1 MSNVTRYNPAS
12 AESIQSHARLL
23 LGRSLRQLYE
33 NEIKSGGGKGSI
45 GQAVE
50 RFHFGYEPNS
60 YARPDFYKA
69 GIELKCAPLKEN
81 SDGSLVSKERLVL
94 NIIDYVKEADTSFET
109 SSFWKKNKLLLLMFY
124 LHEKD
129 VDIRD
134 LLFKIIRLW
143 TFPEE
148 DLKIIKDDWDK
159 IHKKIV
165 EGRAHEL
172 SEGDTLY
179 LGACIKGEKGGR
191 NKRKQYNSRILA
203 DQRAYSLKSKYINTI
218 ILDSLLRPEMIDNI
232 YVSKKQR
239 EKILEQ
245 TARSASL
252 VKSLGEYKTGETF
265 EDLVE
270 RRFAPY
276 YGKNI
281 YEIEEMLGTKIT
293 DKAKAVSN
301 AVVHAILGVKS
312 PKIKEFEKAGIQQK
326 TIRVEPNGKIRESMV
341 FSQIKYDGI
350 AREERWEE
358 SEWYR
363 QLTQRFLFIVFRKD
377 SDKDCKKAVLVKVFF
392 WTMPYDDLNTASE
405 FWLDTRNKIRN
416 GDFDH
421 FIRLS
426 DKKICHVRPKARN
439 SKDMVQTKF
448 GMQKKKGYWLN
459 ADYILSIVG
468 KEMENS
474 KSVKS

>member
-1 MSNVTRYNPAS
+1 MNGAKYNPAS
-12 AESIQSHARLL
+12 KDSILNHARLL
-23 LGRSLRQLYE
+23 LGKSLWQLYE
-33 NEIKSGGGKGSI
+33 NEITANGGKGSI

-50 RFHFGYEPNS
+50 KFHFGYEPNS
-60 YARPDFYKA
+60 NARPDFYKA
-69 GIELKCAPLKEN
+69 GVELKCTPLKKN

-94 NIIDYVKEADTSFET
+94 NIIDYIKEANTSFET
-109 SSFWKKNKLLLLMFY
+109 SSFWKKNQLLLLMFY
-124 LHEKD
+124 LYEKG
-129 VDIRD
+129 VNIRD

-148 DLKIIKDDWDK
+148 DLKIIKDDWNK
-159 IHKKIV
+159 IHRKII
-165 EGRAHEL
+165 EGHAHEI

-179 LGACIKGEKGGR
+179 LGACIKGEKGGA
-191 NKRKQYNSRILA
+191 NKRKQYNSSILA

-218 ILDSLLRPEMIDNI
+218 ILDSLQHPEMVDNI
-232 YVSKKQR
+232 YISKKQKN
-239 EKILEQ
+239 KILAQ
-245 TARSASL
+245 IANSTNL
-252 VKSLGEYKTGETF
+252 VKTLAEYKEGETF

-270 RRFAPY
+270 RKFKPY

-281 YEIEEMLGTKIT
+281 YEIEEILSTKIT
-293 DKAKAVSN
+293 DKVKAVSN

-326 TIRVEPNGKIRESMV
+326 TIRLEPNGKLRESMV
-341 FSQIKYDGI
+341 FSQIKYDDV
-350 AREERWEE
+350 AKEKRWEE

-377 SDKDCKKAVLVKVFF
+377 KDKDCKKSVLVKVFF
-392 WTMPYDDLNTASE
+392 WTMPYEDLNTASR
-405 FWLDTRNKIRN
+405 FWLDTRNKIRR

-426 DKKICHVRPKARN
+426 DRKICHVRPKAKD
-439 SKDMVQTKF
+439 SKDTIQTIF

-459 ADYILSIVG
+459 NDYILSIVK
-468 KEMENS
+468 KEIRSNQN
-474 KSVKS
+474 VKS